1 MTTTTRPTM
10 RRAADG
16 LVGRERELGIL
27 LSVLGNLD
35 GPTVIHLHGIPGIG
49 KSHLLAAFV
58 DVARDRAT
66 AVALDCRTI
75 EPTERGFAQALAGAI
90 GGVAP
95 TGDIA
100 DLVAHMPSRAVV
112 ILDNYE
118 TFRLMDTW
126 LRQELVPQLGD
137 GHRLVV
143 AGREAPQA
151 AWLTAPE
158 LAGSVRA
165 IPLGPLD
172 DSASLTF
179 LASLGLEGDRAVAL
193 NSVALGHP
201 LALRLG
207 SAALAARPDLPISE
221 VAGDRLLEQLA
232 ETFLADVPD
241 PMTRKALEA
250 ASVVRRSTRSLLAA
264 MLPDTDA
271 DELLARLRSLPFVE
285 TRPDGLVVHQ
295 AVQGAVDRS
304 LRASDPVRYRDLRR
318 AAWRQLR
325 AEVRHAPPSQL
336 WRYTADMLYLIENPV
351 LREAFFPSGAQPL
364 AVERAI
370 PTDREA
376 VAAIARRHETPEA
389 AALLVEWFDRVP
401 DSTAVVRDRDGVV
414 IGFLTMMQRD
424 QIMSPDVD
432 DPVVHS
438 WREHLLARKVPER
451 QNVLGLRRWLDIEVG
466 ELPCPTQAACWLDV
480 KRTYMLQRPDLR
492 GIYTVVADVPTYWPV
507 VQPLGFVPIGPAP
520 IAVGDRA
527 YASVWL
533 DFGPESVDGWLGRL
547 AAGELEVQEAITL
560 DEPSHELVVDGMRSQ
575 LTPLEFGVIKL
586 LREAG
591 GSGVS
596 RDHLLDQVWGYGFD
610 GGSNVVDVVVSGL
623 RHKLG
628 VRRDQLETVR
638 GVGYRLRET

>member
-1 MTTTTRPTM
+1 M
-10 RRAADG
+10 
-16 LVGRERELGIL
+16 GRERELATLCSIL
-27 LSVLGNLD
+27 ED
-35 GPTVIHLHGIPGIG
+35 RDAPTVVHLHGIPGIG

-58 DVARDRAT
+58 DAARDSAT
-66 AVALDCRTI
+66 VVALDCRTI
-75 EPTERGFAQALAGAI
+75 EPTQRGFVEALAGGI
-90 GGVAP
+90 GSLAA
-95 TGDIA
+95 TGDTGQVLA
-100 DLVAHMPSRAVV
+100 DLPPRSVV

-126 LRQELVPQLGD
+126 LRQELVPRLEEGQ
-137 GHRLVV
+137 RLVV
-143 AGREAPQA
+143 AGREPPQA

-158 LAGSVRA
+158 LAGSVRT
-165 IPLGPLD
+165 IPLGPLEAA
-172 DSASLTF
+172 ASLA
-179 LASLGLEGDRAVAL
+179 LLEALGLEGDRAVAL
-193 NSVALGHP
+193 NAVAHGHP

-207 SAALAARPDLPISE
+207 SAALVARPDLPIRE

-232 ETFLADVPD
+232 EIFLADVPD
-241 PMTRKALEA
+241 AMTRKALEA
-250 ASVVRRSTRSLLAA
+250 ASVVRRSTRSLLGA
-264 MLPDTDA
+264 MLPDVDA
-271 DELLARLRSLPFVE
+271 DELLSRLRSLPFVE

-304 LRASDPVRYRDLRR
+304 LKASDPVRYRDLRR

-364 AVERAI
+364 AVERAM
-370 PTDREA
+370 PVDRDA

-401 DSTAVVRDRDGVV
+401 ESTAVVRDRDSIV
-414 IGFLTMMQRD
+414 IGFLTMIGRD
-424 QIMSPDVD
+424 QIMNPAVD
-432 DPVVHS
+432 DPVVDA
-438 WREHLLARKVPER
+438 WRKHLVAGNVPEH
-451 QNVLGLRRWLDIEVG
+451 QNVLGLRRWLDMEVG

-492 GIYTVVADVPTYWPV
+492 GIYTVVVDVPTYWPV
-507 VQPLGFVPIGPAP
+507 VQPLGFMPIGSEPV
-520 IAVGDRA
+520 AVGDRA

-533 DFGPESVDGWLGRL
+533 DFGPESVDGWLSRL
-547 AAGELEVQEAITL
+547 AAGELEVQEAIAL
-560 DEPSHELVVDGMRSQ
+560 DEASHELVVDGTREQ
-575 LTPLEFGVIKL
+575 LTPLEFGVLKL

-596 RDHLLDQVWGYGFD
+596 RDRLLDQVWGYDFD

-623 RHKLG
+623 RQKLRE
-628 VRRDQLETVR
+628 RRDLLETVR
-638 GVGYRLRET
+638 GVGYRLREV